1 MGRSFCV
8 HIYSSTDVFCVDVCL
23 CVVYSSFVGVYD
35 PMYVL
40 ISIFSLSSVL
50 VG

>member
-8 HIYSSTDVFCVDVCL
+8 CACTYVMCA

-35 PMYVL
+35 PVYVH
-40 ISIFSLSSVL
+40 ISIFSLSVL